1 MRVVGA
7 KKLIDLDLAIFNG
20 YLISLILYRLTDRQA
35 GVMKN
40 YCYGFFWLSYTI
52 MGKHFTT
59 SLLPTLCQIISVY
72 YLSYLPYARSFLYT
86 IFLTCLMPD
95 HFCILSTNF
104 LPTLSQIVSVF
115 YQILTYLKPD
125 RLCILSTNYL
135 PMSHGNSRIL
145 QKKIY
150 MLKRLQREVMVDPT
164 LFHLK

>member
-1 MRVVGA
+1 
-7 KKLIDLDLAIFNG
+7 
-20 YLISLILYRLTDRQA
+20 
-35 GVMKN
+35 
-40 YCYGFFWLSYTI
+40 
-52 MGKHFTT
+52 
-59 SLLPTLCQIISVY
+59 
-72 YLSYLPYARSFLYT
+72 
-86 IFLTCLMPD
+86 MPD

-145 QKKIY
+145 QKKNY
-150 MLKRLQREVMVDPT
+150 MLKRLQIEVMVDPT